1 MENKKSKLIFDQK
14 MSRKLLKMNGEF
26 KFCPCCGKALI
37 DGCDCNTNLII
48 DVKKKRDSEN
58 ETISVFLNTPGFQK
72 NFDALMAEYKA
83 KEEAKK
89 DVASEAE
96 VLHEF

>member
-14 MSRKLLKMNGEF
+14 ISRKLLKMNGEF
-26 KFCPCCGKALI
+26 KFCPCCGKALT